1 MSETV
6 WSDMLGQPEAI
17 EQLRSAVADRDRQ
30 LQHAWLFSGPAGS
43 GRSNLAR
50 AFAAA
55 LQCDQQGCGYCQQC
69 RLVSAGIH
77 PDVAAVSTDRVVI
90 TIDEVRELVE
100 RSQLATSLGSYR
112 IVIMEDA
119 DRMTERTSNVLLR
132 ALEEPPANTIWLLC
146 APSSADM
153 LPTIRSRVRNVV
165 LRLPSVDEVT
175 DLLVREGADPKLAR
189 ICAAEAQ
196 CHVGM
201 ARRLATSQ
209 DARARRAETLQLAL
223 GIQNLSQAMVAAERL
238 LGIAKRDAEASSR
251 ERDQQE
257 AEALRAAFGL
267 GQAERIPSELKSQFR
282 DLEAN
287 QKRRATR
294 ALRDGIDRIL
304 TDIESVFRDIAA
316 LQLGSNAALVNQ
328 SIEPELKQRASQ
340 TRIVETLEVTAEIS
354 LARTRLDGNVR
365 DLLLLESLATY
376 LIVR

>member
-1 MSETV
+1 MTESV
-6 WSDMLGQPEAI
+6 WSDLLGQPEAI
-17 EQLRSAVADRDRQ
+17 EQLRAAVANRDQQ

-55 LQCDQQGCGYCQQC
+55 LLCKEQGCGHCHQC
-69 RLVSAGIH
+69 RLVAAGIH

-100 RSQLATSLGSYR
+100 RSQLATSVGDYR

-132 ALEEPPANTIWLLC
+132 ALEEPPPNTLWLLC

-165 LRLPSVDEVT
+165 LRLPSIDEVT
-175 DLLVREGADPKLAR
+175 DLLVREGVDPKLAR

-209 DARARRAETLQLAL
+209 EARARRSETLQIAL
-223 GIQNLSQAMVAAERL
+223 GVKNLSQAMVAAERL
-238 LGIAKRDAEASSR
+238 LSIAKRDAEASSR
-251 ERDQQE
+251 ERDEQE
-257 AEALRAAFGL
+257 LEALRAALGL
-267 GQAERIPSELKSQFR
+267 GQTERVPAELKSQFK

-287 QKRRATR
+287 QKRRSTR

-304 TDIESVFRDIAA
+304 TDLESVFRDVASI
-316 LQLGSNAALVNQ
+316 QLASGATLVNQ
-328 SIEPELKQRASQ
+328 TIEAELRARAVQISIAQ
-340 TRIVETLEVTAEIS
+340 TIQVTDEIS
-354 LARTRLDGNVR
+354 LARKRLDGNVR
-365 DLLLLESLATY
+365 DLILLESLATY

>member
-1 MSETV
+1 MTESV
-6 WSDMLGQPEAI
+6 WSDLLGQPEAI
-17 EQLRSAVADRDRQ
+17 EQLRAAVANRDQQ

-55 LQCDQQGCGYCQQC
+55 LLCKEQGCGHCHQC
-69 RLVSAGIH
+69 RLVAAGIH

-100 RSQLATSLGSYR
+100 RSQLATSVGNYR

-132 ALEEPPANTIWLLC
+132 ALEEPPPNTLWLLC

-165 LRLPSVDEVT
+165 LRLPSIDEVT
-175 DLLVREGADPKLAR
+175 DLLLREGVDPKLAR

-209 DARARRAETLQLAL
+209 EARARRSETLQIAL
-223 GIQNLSQAMVAAERL
+223 GVNNLSQAMVAAERL

-251 ERDQQE
+251 ERDEQE
-257 AEALRAAFGL
+257 LEALRAALGL
-267 GQAERIPSELKSQFR
+267 GQTERVPAELKSQFK

-287 QKRRATR
+287 QKRRSTR

-304 TDIESVFRDIAA
+304 TDLESAFRDIASI
-316 LQLGSNAALVNQ
+316 QLASGATLVNQ
-328 SIEPELKQRASQ
+328 SIEAELRQRAAQ
-340 TRIVETLEVTAEIS
+340 TSLAQTIQVTDEIS
-354 LARTRLDGNVR
+354 LARKRLDGNVR
-365 DLLLLESLATY
+365 DLILLESLATY
-376 LIVR
+376 LIVS

>member
-1 MSETV
+1 MTESV
-6 WSDMLGQPEAI
+6 WSDLLGQPEAI
-17 EQLRSAVADRDRQ
+17 EQLRAAVANREHQ

-55 LQCDQQGCGYCQQC
+55 LQCKEQGCGHCSQC
-69 RLVSAGIH
+69 RLVAAGIH

-90 TIDEVRELVE
+90 TIDEVRDLVE

-132 ALEEPPANTIWLLC
+132 ALEEPPANTLWLLC

-165 LRLPSVDEVT
+165 LRLPSIDEVA
-175 DLLVREGADPKLAR
+175 DLLVREGTEAKLAR
-189 ICAAEAQ
+189 SCAAEAQ

-209 DARARRAETLQLAL
+209 DARARRAETLQIAL
-223 GIQNLSQAMVAAERL
+223 GVGNLSQAMVAAERL

-251 ERDQQE
+251 ERDEQE
-257 AEALRAAFGL
+257 LEALRAALGL
-267 GQAERIPSELKSQFR
+267 GQTERIPSELKSQFK

-304 TDIESVFRDIAA
+304 TDLESVFRDVAA
-316 LQLGSNAALVNQ
+316 IQLGSGATLVNQ
-328 SIEPELKQRASQ
+328 SIESELSERATQSTLTQ
-340 TRIVETLEVTAEIS
+340 TLELTSQIS
-354 LARTRLDGNVR
+354 LARKRLDGNVR

-376 LIVR
+376 LIVK

>member
-1 MSETV
+1 
-6 WSDMLGQPEAI
+6 MLGQPEAI
-17 EQLRSAVADRDRQ
+17 EQLRLAVAHREQQ

-43 GRSNLAR
+43 GRSNLAK

-55 LQCDQQGCGYCQQC
+55 LQCEQQGCGHCQQC
-69 RLVSAGIH
+69 RLVAAGIH

-132 ALEEPPANTIWLLC
+132 ALEEPPAKTIWLLC

-165 LRLPSVDEVT
+165 LRLPSIDEVT

-189 ICAAEAQ
+189 VCAAEAQ

-201 ARRLATSQ
+201 ARRLATSP
-209 DARARRAETLQLAL
+209 DARARRAETLQIAL
-223 GIQNLSQAMVAAERL
+223 GVRNLSQAMIAAERL
-238 LGIAKRDAEASSR
+238 LGIAKRDAEAASR
-251 ERDQQE
+251 ERDLE
-257 AEALRAAFGL
+257 ETEALRAALGL
-267 GQAERIPSELKSQFR
+267 GQTERIPAELKSQFKT
-282 DLEAN
+282 LEEN

-316 LQLGSNAALVNQ
+316 IQLNSRAALVNESIQ
-328 SIEPELKQRASQ
+328 SELTQRAGQ
-340 TRIVETLEVTAEIS
+340 TVIAQTLEVTAQIGI
-354 LARTRLDGNVR
+354 ARTRLDGNVR

-376 LIVR
+376 LISK

>member
-1 MSETV
+1 MTESV
-6 WSDMLGQPEAI
+6 WSDLLGQPEAI
-17 EQLRSAVADRDRQ
+17 EQLRAAVANRDQQ

-55 LQCDQQGCGYCQQC
+55 LLCKEQGCGNCHQC
-69 RLVSAGIH
+69 RLVAAGIH

-100 RSQLATSLGSYR
+100 RSQLATSVGDYR

-132 ALEEPPANTIWLLC
+132 ALEEPPPNTLWLLC

-165 LRLPSVDEVT
+165 LRLPSIDEVT
-175 DLLVREGADPKLAR
+175 DLLVREAVDPKLAR

-209 DARARRAETLQLAL
+209 EARARRSETLQIAL
-223 GIQNLSQAMVAAERL
+223 GVNNLSQAMVAAERL

-251 ERDQQE
+251 ERDEQE
-257 AEALRAAFGL
+257 LEALRAALGL
-267 GQAERIPSELKSQFR
+267 GQTERVPAELKSQFK

-287 QKRRATR
+287 QKRRSTR

-304 TDIESVFRDIAA
+304 TDLESVFRDIASI
-316 LQLGSNAALVNQ
+316 QLASGATLVNQ
-328 SIEPELKQRASQ
+328 SIEAELRQRAAQ
-340 TRIVETLEVTAEIS
+340 TSLAQTIQVTDEIS
-354 LARTRLDGNVR
+354 LARKRLDGNVR
-365 DLLLLESLATY
+365 DLILLESLATY
-376 LIVR
+376 LIVS

>member
-1 MSETV
+1 MTESV
-6 WSDMLGQPEAI
+6 WSELLGQPEAI
-17 EQLRSAVADRDRQ
+17 EQLRAAVASRDQQ

-50 AFAAA
+50 AFASA
-55 LQCDQQGCGYCQQC
+55 LQCREQGCGHCQQC
-69 RLVSAGIH
+69 RLVAAGIH

-153 LPTIRSRVRNVV
+153 LPTIRSRVRNIV
-165 LRLPSVDEVT
+165 LRLPSIDEVA
-175 DLLVREGADPKLAR
+175 DLLVREGAEAKLAR
-189 ICAAEAQ
+189 ISAAEAQ

-209 DARARRAETLQLAL
+209 DARARRAETLQIAL
-223 GIQNLSQAMVAAERL
+223 GVGNLSQAMVAAERL

-251 ERDQQE
+251 ERDEQE
-257 AEALRAAFGL
+257 LEALRAALGL
-267 GQAERIPSELKSQFR
+267 GQTERIPAELKAQFK

-294 ALRDGIDRIL
+294 SLRDGIDRIL
-304 TDIESVFRDIAA
+304 TDLESVFRDISSI
-316 LQLGSNAALVNQ
+316 QLSSGAALVNQ
-328 SIEPELKQRASQ
+328 SIEAELRQRAAQ
-340 TRIVETLEVTAEIS
+340 TTITQTLEVTAQIS
-354 LARTRLDGNVR
+354 TARKRLDGNVR
-365 DLLLLESLATY
+365 DLLLLEALASY
-376 LIVR
+376 LILS